1 MNQDLTER
9 LRTLT
14 APRRNNYFY
23 GKRLD
28 VPQFRMEQEYGKDK
42 QWLINRLTLGK
53 GVLCGLAVTNQQN
66 TLSVAPGV
74 AIDALGREII
84 VNVQSAIDP
93 WAPPAACCGDAPG
106 ATTAARG
113 PSGIVTL
120 WLCYRECLTD
130 QMPVL
135 VSDCEVRE
143 ECAPGTIVETF
154 SLKITDGA
162 APVLGDPAWCA
173 LMLPQASPTP
183 TPAPTPTPTPFPTP
197 TPTPAPAALGG
208 SGSEREILCDLF
220 DGDCALPE
228 GDPCVPIAVAQLQDG
243 NIVAIEACAYR
254 PRVYSNAT
262 LLDMIICLALR
273 VEECC
278 SPAPTPTPTPA
289 PTPTPTPEPP
299 PTPTPTP
306 APTPAPTFRVKA
318 VAILDDKGQ
327 VLETLS
333 EPAKGLNVVTS
344 AFASVLRVTF
354 TGNVDIKTVT
364 AGDTRQPGVSPAAFS
379 FLVKGGD
386 YVQNVPPGSIALADA
401 DTVTFTLLVNPQRG
415 FLPGRYEVT
424 LFGEADVAARRPAI
438 ASLELSALDGEPTQ
452 LPSGDGTPGG
462 DFRFLLNVT
471 NPA

>member
-1 MNQDLTER
+1 MNSDLTDR
-9 LRTLT
+9 LRMLT

-28 VPQFRMEQEYGKDK
+28 VPQFRMEQDYGKHK

-53 GVLCGLAVTNQQN
+53 GVLCGLAVTNQHN

-74 AIDALGREII
+74 AIDGLGREII

-93 WAPPAACCGDAPG
+93 WAPPQPCCGETPGG
-106 ATTAARG
+106 ATTRG

-130 QMPVL
+130 HMPTL
-135 VSDCEVRE
+135 VSDCAVRE

-173 LMLPQASPTP
+173 LMLPQAGPSPTP
-183 TPAPTPTPTPFPTP
+183 TPTPTPTPFPTP
-197 TPTPAPAALGG
+197 TPTPAPTALGG
-208 SGSEREILCDLF
+208 SGSERELLCELF
-220 DGDCALPE
+220 DGDCSVPE

-278 SPAPTPTPTPA
+278 SPKPTPTPTPTPA
-289 PTPTPTPEPP
+289 PTPE

-306 APTPAPTFRVKA
+306 PPPATFRVKA
-318 VAILDDKGQ
+318 VEVLDEKGT
-327 VLETLS
+327 VLESLS
-333 EPAKGLNVVTS
+333 APAAGLSIVSS
-344 AFASVLRVTF
+344 ALACALRVTF
-354 TGNVDIKTVT
+354 SDNVDIKTVT
-364 AGDTRQPGVSPAAFS
+364 AGDTRVPGVSPAAFS

-386 YVQNVPPGSIALADA
+386 YAQGVPPGSIALTSSNA
-401 DTVTFTLLVNPQRG
+401 VTFTLLQEPQRG
-415 FLPGRYEVT
+415 FFPGRYEVT
-424 LFGEADVAARRPAI
+424 LFGEADVATKRPAI
-438 ASLELSALDGEPTQ
+438 ASLKLSALDGEPTQ

-462 DFRFLLNVT
+462 DFQFLLTVT
-471 NPA
+471 NPG